1 MLSNKPFQ
9 FLRWFCPRHLVEEI
23 EGDLIQKFEKDIKRF
38 SQASDTSKV
47 SDAYALRRAKQ
58 RLVWNTIRFFRPGI
72 ILRNKLSLQSHPL
85 MILNYLRFS
94 FRSMRRHSV
103 FTFVNITGLAVGIA
117 VCLLMFNFVSFEK
130 SYDTFFPLS
139 KDIVRVSY
147 SRLIDKELQYSK
159 AQIFPAVGETLKS
172 EIPAV
177 ENYTRLFP
185 ITTHVEAVMMIGE
198 DRERKTFMESSVY
211 AVDSTF
217 LTIFP
222 LEFIQGDALTA
233 LNGEKKLIL
242 SESSAQKYF
251 GDSDAINKIIHWE
264 GMGDWLVT
272 GVYKDLPANSHMKF
286 DFLASWMNVYGDRS
300 AWNWD
305 GFYTYLKLQPN
316 ANLAEVESTMQ
327 KILTAKMESN
337 ENANRT
343 TTSFF
348 LQPLEDIHL
357 HSNLTSEMQVNGNE
371 QTIEVL
377 QLVAV
382 FILVLA
388 LINYLNLSVARAIRR
403 AKEIGVRKIVGSSR
417 HQLQLLFFTES
428 FLINL
433 ISLAIALTL
442 TIVLLPVFNS
452 LTGKQ
457 MEMTVLL
464 NPIFISIVLAF
475 LVIFS
480 IVVGFYPTRNLASIN
495 PIQAMKGGKLSNLNG
510 QFTRRALLSVQFL
523 TTILLIS
530 ATLIIQRQVSFM
542 QSQELGFDVHQ
553 NVVIK
558 TIGGPGAEMDSTFTN
573 KINLFKS
580 RVKDEAYAVN
590 ATITSSIPGRENE
603 WLGRLRK
610 SEDNPELISTA
621 RTRVDTDFIETY
633 GLKIIAGRN
642 FSEENPKQIIL
653 NETAVAMLGY
663 KNAQEA
669 IGNLLMGSSEIIG
682 VVNDFHERSLQ
693 EPILASMYTP
703 GQGYMKFITVKIN
716 SNDAG
721 GAVESLHQQWSII
734 FPDKPFDYFFLD
746 EFFNRQYQREQQ
758 LQKVFGYLSAIGLS
772 IACLG
777 LFGFTYF
784 MTYQRTKEIGIRKTL
799 GATML
804 NIIRL
809 LSTEFA
815 ILLMLAGL
823 IAFPISY
830 YVSNFWLANYPIR
843 IWLGSVDFI
852 SPVLLV
858 AFFAFASILFL
869 LIRSAKTNAT
879 EALKHE

>member
-1 MLSNKPFQ
+1 
-9 FLRWFCPRHLVEEI
+9 HLEW
-23 EGDLIQKFEKDIKRF
+23 
-38 SQASDTSKV
+38 SDDYK
-47 SDAYALRRAKQ
+47 LRRAKR
-58 RLVWNTIRFFRPGI
+58 RLVWNTIRFLRPGI
-72 ILRNKLSLQSHPL
+72 ILRNEFSIQTHPV
-85 MILNYLRFS
+85 MFLNYLKFS

-103 FTFVNITGLAVGIA
+103 FAFINVAGLAMGIA
-117 VCLLMFNFVSFEK
+117 VCLLMLNYVSFEK
-130 SYDTFFPLS
+130 SYDSFFPRS

-147 SRLIDKELQYSK
+147 SRLIDNELQYSK
-159 AQIFPAVGETLKS
+159 AQIFPAVGETLKAA
-172 EIPAV
+172 IPAV

-185 ITTHVEAVMMIGE
+185 IATHVEAVMMIDEG
-198 DRERKTFMESSVY
+198 DERKTFMESSIY

-217 LTIFP
+217 LNIFP
-222 LEFIQGDALTA
+222 LEFIHGDPLTA
-233 LNGEKKLIL
+233 LNGEKKIIL
-242 SESSAQKYF
+242 SECVALKYF
-251 GDSDAINKIIHWE
+251 GDSEALNEIIHWE

-272 GVYKDLPANSHMKF
+272 GVYKDLPSNSHMQF
-286 DFLASWMNVYGDRS
+286 NFLASWMNVYEDRS

-316 ANLAEVESTMQ
+316 ASLAEVESIMQ
-327 KILTAKMESN
+327 KILTAKMENN
-337 ENANRT
+337 ENANRAT
-343 TTSFF
+343 ASFF

-357 HSNLTSEMQVNGNE
+357 HSNLTGEMQINGNE
-371 QTIEVL
+371 QIIHVL
-377 QLVAV
+377 RWVAV

-388 LINYLNLSVARAIRR
+388 LINYLNLWSARAIRR
-403 AKEIGVRKIVGSSR
+403 SKEIGIRKIVGSSR
-417 HQLQLLFFTES
+417 YQLQILFFTES
-428 FLINL
+428 LLINL
-433 ISLAIALTL
+433 IALAIAAVLTV
-442 TIVLLPVFNS
+442 VLLPVFNS

-457 MEMTVLL
+457 MEMIVLL
-464 NPIFISIVLAF
+464 DPVFISVGLAF

-480 IVVGFYPTRNLASIN
+480 MVVGFYPTRNLASIN
-495 PIQAMKGGKLSNLNG
+495 PVLAMKGGKLSNLNG
-510 QFTRRALLSVQFL
+510 QFLRRSLLSIQFL

-542 QSQELGFDVHQ
+542 QHQELGFDVHQ

-558 TIGGPGAEMDSTFTN
+558 TISGPGAEMDSTFTN

-580 RVKDEAYAVN
+580 RIKDQTFTVN

-603 WLGRLRK
+603 WLGRLRR
-610 SEDNPELISTA
+610 SENNPELISTS

-633 GLKIIAGRN
+633 GLKVVAGRN
-642 FSEENPKQIIL
+642 FADENPKQVIL

-663 KNAQEA
+663 KNTQEA
-669 IGNLLMGSSEIIG
+669 IGNLLMGNSEIIG
-682 VVNDFHERSLQ
+682 VVSDFHERSLQ

-716 SNDAG
+716 SNDVA
-721 GAVESLHQQWSII
+721 ETLSSLQEQWLTI

-758 LQKVFGYLSAIGLS
+758 LQKVFSYLSAIGLS

-804 NIIRL
+804 NMIQL
-809 LSTEFA
+809 LSREFA
-815 ILLMLAGL
+815 ILLILAGVL
-823 IAFPISY
+823 AFPISY
-830 YVSNFWLANYPIR
+830 YASNFWLSSYPVR
-843 IWLGSVDFI
+843 IWLGLLDFI
-852 SPVLLV
+852 LPFLLV
-858 AFFAFASILFL
+858 VFFSFASILFL